1 MRKSVKIP
9 DVWVF
14 FPPKNTITTYYDWFL
29 MEGRELEKTLNYLWF
44 VIDVSVELGMRDV
57 GRLLAVR
64 VATWTVRP
72 KVFPGRSQN
81 CISASRLRFGAAVQR
96 PPVEALPPATTTNQ
110 TSNVW
115 PESNIRGWAQY
126 AGVRSRTTKR
136 EQKELGYSS
145 SISKSTTKIKLT
157 TEKRQSSLKLFTD
170 ECWNFHVQRTR
181 PRSSVF
187 WERCPCVLEL
197 KPPQRSYYAFYYR
210 HRALRRRQNPTNQ
223 SRSLSTS
230 RLGFH
235 LRAKVRGPAA
245 KTTRFFLSAL
255 NLPPIVKPSNE
266 AFPY

>member
-57 GRLLAVR
+57 GRLFAVR

-96 PPVEALPPATTTNQ
+96 LPVEALPPATTTNQ

-187 WERCPCVLEL
+187 WERLPVRTRTKTSPTQLL
-197 KPPQRSYYAFYYR
+197 RILLQTSRPPAS
-210 HRALRRRQNPTNQ
+210 TKSNQ
-223 SRSLSTS
+223 SEPLSFNIKAWFS
-230 RLGFH
+230 SPRKSEGP
-235 LRAKVRGPAA
+235 RG
-245 KTTRFFLSAL
+245 KNDSFFFVGLES
-255 NLPPIVKPSNE
+255 PPYRQAI
-266 AFPY
+266 